1 MRTVLYKVET
11 SDKFNTE
18 NELECSMELACCSS
32 VELADKAIEWLTD
45 DDGWDEDDLEIIR
58 EAEGM
63 PLDVVDLDGDI
74 AQLGGDEADAEF
86 NTIYEINC
94 LHFYGVEDKTLAR
107 CSSER
112 IAEEARQKLIEDGW
126 DEESLEITELELNVI
141 RINDKVIRLGELK
154 DTKSDN
160 VNGYHAR
167 CDGTV
172 TLRNAEDGAAISEM
186 KKGLNKVLKKYF
198 VNYDFRLDGYY
209 VDLWI
214 EDRYE
219 EEYIM
224 ELLNTL
230 SPYITKGK
238 FACVGQ
244 DTSAWRFVF
253 NPEENQWNCEE
264 GSIVYGFGSY
274 TDEALIE
281 EMERRG
287 YKVTK

>member
-1 MRTVLYKVET
+1 
-11 SDKFNTE
+11 
-18 NELECSMELACCSS
+18 
-32 VELADKAIEWLTD
+32 
-45 DDGWDEDDLEIIR
+45 
-58 EAEGM
+58 
-63 PLDVVDLDGDI
+63 
-74 AQLGGDEADAEF
+74 
-86 NTIYEINC
+86 
-94 LHFYGVEDKTLAR
+94 
-107 CSSER
+107 
-112 IAEEARQKLIEDGW
+112 
-126 DEESLEITELELNVI
+126 
-141 RINDKVIRLGELK
+141 
-154 DTKSDN
+154 
-160 VNGYHAR
+160 
-167 CDGTV
+167 
-172 TLRNAEDGAAISEM
+172 M

-198 VNYDFRLDGYY
+198 VNYDFCLDGDY
-209 VDLWI
+209 VDLLI

-281 EMERRG
+281 EMKRRG

>member
-1 MRTVLYKVET
+1 M
-11 SDKFNTE
+11 
-18 NELECSMELACCSS
+18 
-32 VELADKAIEWLTD
+32 
-45 DDGWDEDDLEIIR
+45 
-58 EAEGM
+58 
-63 PLDVVDLDGDI
+63 
-74 AQLGGDEADAEF
+74 
-86 NTIYEINC
+86 
-94 LHFYGVEDKTLAR
+94 
-107 CSSER
+107 
-112 IAEEARQKLIEDGW
+112 
-126 DEESLEITELELNVI
+126 NVI
-141 RINDKVIRLGELK
+141 RINDKVIRLGKLK

-167 CDGTV
+167 CDGTM
-172 TLRNAEDGAAISEM
+172 TLRNAKDGAAITEM

-198 VNYDFRLDGYY
+198 VNYDFCLDGDY

-281 EMERRG
+281 EMKRRG

>member
-1 MRTVLYKVET
+1 MRTVLLCKVVT
-11 SDKFNTE
+11 SDKLNTE
-18 NELECSMELACCSS
+18 NEFESSMELARCSS
-32 VELADKAIEWLTD
+32 AELADKAIEWLTD
-45 DDGWDEDDLEIIR
+45 DDGWDEDDLEIII
-58 EAEGM
+58 EGKDI
-63 PLDVVDLDGDI
+63 PFDAVDIDGEIVKLEDKIDVVDLD
-74 AQLGGDEADAEF
+74 
-86 NTIYEINC
+86 TIYEINC
-94 LHFYGVEDKTLAR
+94 EDEILAR

-112 IAEEARQKLIEDGW
+112 IAKEAMQKLIEDGGW
-126 DEESLEITELELNVI
+126 YEESLEITELELNVI
-141 RINDKVIRLGELK
+141 RINDKVIHLGESE
-154 DTKSDN
+154 DDESDN

-186 KKGLNKVLKKYF
+186 KRGLNKVLKKYF
-198 VNYDFRLDGYY
+198 VNYDFRLDGDYI
-209 VDLWI
+209 DLWI

-219 EEYIM
+219 KEYIM

>member
-1 MRTVLYKVET
+1 M
-11 SDKFNTE
+11 
-18 NELECSMELACCSS
+18 
-32 VELADKAIEWLTD
+32 
-45 DDGWDEDDLEIIR
+45 
-58 EAEGM
+58 
-63 PLDVVDLDGDI
+63 
-74 AQLGGDEADAEF
+74 
-86 NTIYEINC
+86 
-94 LHFYGVEDKTLAR
+94 
-107 CSSER
+107 
-112 IAEEARQKLIEDGW
+112 
-126 DEESLEITELELNVI
+126 NVI
-141 RINDKVIRLGELK
+141 RINDKVIHLGESE
-154 DTKSDN
+154 DDESDN

-186 KKGLNKVLKKYF
+186 KRGLNKVLKKYF
-198 VNYDFRLDGYY
+198 VNYDFRLDGDYI
-209 VDLWI
+209 DLWI

-219 EEYIM
+219 KEYIM

>member
-1 MRTVLYKVET
+1 MRTVLLCKVVT

-18 NELECSMELACCSS
+18 NEFESSMELARCSS
-32 VELADKAIEWLTD
+32 AELADKAIEWLTD
-45 DDGWDEDDLEIIR
+45 DDGWDEDDLEIII
-58 EAEGM
+58 EGKDI
-63 PLDVVDLDGDI
+63 PFDAVDIDGEIVKLEDEIDVVDLD
-74 AQLGGDEADAEF
+74 
-86 NTIYEINC
+86 TIYEINC
-94 LHFYGVEDKTLAR
+94 EDEILAR

-112 IAEEARQKLIEDGW
+112 IAKEAMQKLIEDGGW
-126 DEESLEITELELNVI
+126 YEESLEITELELNVI
-141 RINDKVIRLGELK
+141 RINDKVIHLGESE
-154 DTKSDN
+154 DDESDN

-172 TLRNAEDGAAISEM
+172 TLRNTEDGAAISEM
-186 KKGLNKVLKKYF
+186 KRGLNKVLKKYF
-198 VNYDFRLDGYY
+198 VNYDFRLDGDYI
-209 VDLWI
+209 DLWI
-214 EDRYE
+214 EDQYE